1 MRSRNLIPL
10 FLLSA
15 ALTGG
20 ASASAC
26 RAQTASTPEWREW
39 RELRLDNGW
48 FESENAAGLLAFDAG
63 ALSEVTL
70 GGTLEQGGL
79 KPYYA
84 SEEVRE
90 FGAGAASLC
99 RLSER
104 VAVRGEVS
112 YRRLSAKRLAGSY
125 FIDPTETPFD
135 LVEYT
140 DENPGDKQLEEY
152 RIFGGVGARL
162 ARGFA
167 LGVSFDYTA
176 ADYAKHKDLRHT
188 NSLMDL
194 VFVFGGAFRLG
205 ERVSLGID
213 YRYRRRNETLLL
225 SSYGTQ
231 DKRFVSLLDYGA
243 FFGKQEIFGEVGYTK
258 ENENKPL
265 FEEYRGAALQLSWR
279 IADRLAW
286 FCEAGFRRRSGYYGD
301 PSHATVVYAEH
312 EGGSLFCKGVLTL
325 SGSRSAHT
333 LLLDWSRDQVE
344 NVENIYVY
352 RNEETGRS
360 YIEYLGEREVGER
373 TRRSLKARYTG
384 RFGLLGGLP
393 RWQASLEAS
402 LDRRE
407 TKASNYPDY
416 RRQTL
421 TWWRVT
427 ASAARNIPAGRN
439 CYTVSLSGSCGAG
452 AGAACRDGRYASADG
467 SEALTRT
474 RDDLLMQEWEYLTAP
489 RAGAGIDAGYSRL
502 LGDRGYRICVA
513 LRCELHKAFDT
524 GFSGDAMRRVVS
536 LRLGCRF

>member
-20 ASASAC
+20 ASGSAC
-26 RAQTASTPEWREW
+26 RAQTAATSEWREW

-48 FESENAAGLLAFDAG
+48 FESENAAGLLAFEAG

-70 GGTLEQGGL
+70 GGTIGRGGL

-84 SEEVRE
+84 SEEVRA

-104 VAVRGEVS
+104 VAVRGEIS

-140 DENPGDKQLEEY
+140 DENPGDKQLEAY
-152 RIFGGVGARL
+152 RLFGGIGARL
-162 ARGFA
+162 TRRFS
-167 LGVSFDYTA
+167 LGASFDYTA

-194 VFVFGGAFRLG
+194 VFVLGGALRIG
-205 ERVSLGID
+205 ERVELGID

-225 SSYGTQ
+225 SAYGTQ
-231 DKRFVSLLDYGA
+231 DKQFVTLLDYGA
-243 FFGKQEIFGEVGYTK
+243 FFGKQELFGEAGYTK

-265 FEEYRGAALQLSWR
+265 FDEYHGAALQLSWR
-279 IADRLAW
+279 IAERLAW
-286 FCEAGFRRRSGYYGD
+286 FSEAGFRRRGGYYGD

-312 EGGSLFCKGVLTL
+312 EGGSLFYKGVLTH
-325 SGSRSAHT
+325 SGSRNAHT
-333 LLLDWSRDQVE
+333 LLLDWSRNRVE
-344 NVENIYVY
+344 NVENVYVY

-373 TRRSLKARYTG
+373 SRRSLKVRYTG
-384 RFGLLGGLP
+384 RFGLKKGQP
-393 RWQASLEAS
+393 RWQASLGAS
-402 LDRRE
+402 FDRRE

-416 RRQTL
+416 RRQEL
-421 TWWRVT
+421 SWWRVT
-427 ASAARNIPAGRN
+427 ASAARHILAGRN
-439 CYTVSLSGSCGAG
+439 GYTVSLSGSCGG
-452 AGAACRDGRYASADG
+452 GTGAACRDGRYASTG
-467 SEALTRT
+467 ESEALTRT
-474 RDDLLMQEWEYLTAP
+474 RDDLLLQEREYLTAP
-489 RAGAGIDAGYSRL
+489 RAGAGIDAGYWRL
-502 LGDRGYRICVA
+502 MGDRGCRIGIA
-513 LRCELHKAFDT
+513 LRCELYKAFGTD
-524 GFSGDAMRRVVS
+524 FSGDATRRVAS